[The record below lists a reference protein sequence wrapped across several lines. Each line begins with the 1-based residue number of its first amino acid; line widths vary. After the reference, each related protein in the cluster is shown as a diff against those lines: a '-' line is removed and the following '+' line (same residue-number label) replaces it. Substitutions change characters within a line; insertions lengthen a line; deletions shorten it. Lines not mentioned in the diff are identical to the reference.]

1 MVRNDSFYSKLNFQ
15 IHKIGE
21 EEVAKLLDGSSD
33 VIRDLGLNMTFKY
46 VKVFFVQMKISTV
59 KKFKDIK
66 GDQETAKNLD
76 FDLLILWEEENLKTP
91 KNT

>member
-1 MVRNDSFYSKLNFQ
+1 MMDGDDLFASIRRKWPDRHLDDSFYSDEPYFQ

-21 EEVAKLLDGSSD
+21 EEVAKLLNGSSA

-66 GDQETAKNLD
+66 RGPRNCK
-76 FDLLILWEEENLKTP
+76 KS
-91 KNT
+91 

>member
-21 EEVAKLLDGSSD
+21 EEVAKLLDGSSA

-59 KKFKDIK
+59 KKFKNIK
-66 GDQETAKNLD
+66 RGPRNCKKI
-76 FDLLILWEEENLKTP
+76 LISIY
-91 KNT
+91 

>member
-21 EEVAKLLDGSSD
+21 EEVAKLLDGSSA

-46 VKVFFVQMKISTV
+46 VFFVQMKISTV
-59 KKFKDIK
+59 KKFKISSK
-66 GDQETAKNLD
+66 RGPRNCKKI
-76 FDLLILWEEENLKTP
+76 LISIH
-91 KNT
+91 